1 MAGGTRSMTDLAQLI
16 ENKFDEFKKSFFT
29 ELKLEIDNYIQ
40 KEKADFEKF
49 IASKKEELSK
59 LSNNDEL
66 LESVE
71 AIKKHVQTSNA

>member
-40 KEKADFEKF
+40 KEKADFETF
-49 IASKKEELSK
+49 IALKKE
-59 LSNNDEL
+59 
-66 LESVE
+66 
-71 AIKKHVQTSNA
+71 